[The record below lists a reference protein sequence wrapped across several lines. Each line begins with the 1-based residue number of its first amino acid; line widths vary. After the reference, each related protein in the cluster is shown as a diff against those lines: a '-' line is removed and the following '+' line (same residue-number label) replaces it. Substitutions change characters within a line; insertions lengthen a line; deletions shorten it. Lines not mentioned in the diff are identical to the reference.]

1 MRGFGNP
8 RFGEPRS
15 PPSHAAAAFAS
26 IDMTAEA
33 AYTATE
39 CSSTLLR
46 RACPNLVHCALCVTH
61 SQDPARGPPG
71 SSTLSLTLT
80 TPNSLRRLSPFA
92 LGFLREPVVISV
104 VW

>member
-1 MRGFGNP
+1 MLLALR
-8 RFGEPRS
+8 
-15 PPSHAAAAFAS
+15 AAKREAS
-26 IDMTAEA
+26 LNDDETYSEIGA
-33 AYTATE
+33 
-39 CSSTLLR
+39 R
-46 RACPNLVHCALCVTH
+46 CPNLVHCALCVTH